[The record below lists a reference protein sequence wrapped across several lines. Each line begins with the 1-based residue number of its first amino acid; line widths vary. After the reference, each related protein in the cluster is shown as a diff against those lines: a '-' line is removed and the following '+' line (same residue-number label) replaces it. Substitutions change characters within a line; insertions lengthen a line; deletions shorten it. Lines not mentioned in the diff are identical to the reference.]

1 MNLPIH
7 DELLLAWIAG
17 GQSVLASEA
26 GNNNLIG
33 CKGPV
38 QSLPGFGHVKDN
50 VPLYDNLHSP
60 RKSTPSLSDP
70 GDVSSSSGTAVFS
83 EPSSPSLPPSFETEH
98 EHLCSHSECYNEAS
112 RCDCLTNG
120 VTQKSDD
127 DQHFLIRD
135 QSCVVPMAI
144 GRRTTDL
151 NSEDSAAES
160 PKSLEP
166 CFNGALSHGV
176 NEKSRGADNHDD
188 GRYRDEDWTPV
199 PIDPMGFINSY
210 ATRGNGPSE
219 EFPGEQKKVAAHGQP
234 NRQEKFHEGRSDEEH
249 DDEDEDEDYTNRR
262 RKASRRNKNDSGT
275 LLACPYFVRDPF
287 KWKTCRQ
294 SGSSSIHRVT

>member
-17 GQSVLASEA
+17 GRSVLASEA

-38 QSLPGFGHVKDN
+38 QLLPGFGHVKDN
-50 VPLYDNLHSP
+50 VPLYDNLHPP

-127 DQHFLIRD
+127 DQHLLIRD
-135 QSCVVPMAI
+135 QPCVVPMAI
-144 GRRTTDL
+144 GQRTTDL
-151 NSEDSAAES
+151 NS
-160 PKSLEP
+160 
-166 CFNGALSHGV
+166 
-176 NEKSRGADNHDD
+176 
-188 GRYRDEDWTPV
+188 
-199 PIDPMGFINSY
+199 Y
-210 ATRGNGPSE
+210 ATQGNGPSE
-219 EFPGEQKKVAAHGQP
+219 KFPGEQKKVAAHSQP

-249 DDEDEDEDYTNRR
+249 DGEDEDEDYTNRR
-262 RKASRRNKNDSGT
+262 RKASRRNKNDSRT